1 MVHNKRE
8 ENKMKR
14 SLQTV
19 FLFFLSMLLMTNVIS
34 VNAMAGNTGVSEM
47 VDQVLE
53 TDELEISDYPL
64 KSVYEYNDYGT
75 GVLLTKY
82 SGYSAQNIVIPAMLG
97 GKTVLGIG
105 DEAFMYHAEIKTVI
119 IPETVEYIGL
129 YAFHDCTGLTEI
141 TLPDS
146 VQVIAPIAFYGCTS
160 LKSVMLGSGL
170 TEIGVQSFA
179 YCPALTEITIPGSV
193 TTIDDE
199 AFFGCTELARALIPN
214 TVTTIG
220 QAAFDD
226 CDKLVIYG
234 FSPSVAKNYAN
245 ANSIPFVEIGV
256 NCGYQTHVQ
265 NVGWQNWKEDGE
277 LSGTAGQGLRLEG
290 IRIILNNDNINVG
303 INYQTHIQNIGWQ
316 GWTHDGY
323 PSGTTGQ
330 SLRLEAIRIKLAG
343 TDAAN
348 YDVYYQVHAQNYGW
362 LDWAK
367 NGDSAGTAG
376 MGLRLEAIRIVVVPA
391 GSAAPG
397 PTAQPYI
404 S

>member
-1 MVHNKRE
+1 
-8 ENKMKR
+8 MKR
-14 SLQTV
+14 SLRTV

-34 VNAMAGNTGVSEM
+34 VNAMAGNADGSENVSL
-47 VDQVLE
+47 VLE
-53 TDELEISDYPL
+53 TDEFEISDFPL
-64 KSVYEYNDYGT
+64 KSVYEYNDVGT
-75 GVLLTKY
+75 GVVVTKY
-82 SGYSAQNIVIPAMLG
+82 NGYSVQNVVIPATLG

-119 IPETVEYIGL
+119 IPDTVEYIGL
-129 YAFHDCTGLTEI
+129 YAFHDCSALTEI

-146 VQVIAPIAFYGCTS
+146 VQVIAAIAFYGCTS
-160 LKSVMLGSGL
+160 LKSVILGSGL
-170 TEIGVQSFA
+170 NEIGVQSFA
-179 YCPALTEITIPGSV
+179 YCPALTDITIPDSV
-193 TTIDDE
+193 TTIDDL
-199 AFFGCTELARALIPN
+199 AFSGCTDLARVFIPN

-220 QAAFDD
+220 QGAFYD

-234 FSPSVAKNYAN
+234 FSPSVAQNYAD

-290 IRIILNNDNINVG
+290 IQIILNNDNINVG
-303 INYQTHIQNIGWQ
+303 IDYQTHIQNIGWQ

-330 SLRLEAIRIKLAG
+330 SLRLEAIRIKLSGTNAG
-343 TDAAN
+343 N

-367 NGDSAGTAG
+367 DGDSAGTAS
-376 MGLRLEAIRIVVVPA
+376 MGLRLEAIRIVVVPV